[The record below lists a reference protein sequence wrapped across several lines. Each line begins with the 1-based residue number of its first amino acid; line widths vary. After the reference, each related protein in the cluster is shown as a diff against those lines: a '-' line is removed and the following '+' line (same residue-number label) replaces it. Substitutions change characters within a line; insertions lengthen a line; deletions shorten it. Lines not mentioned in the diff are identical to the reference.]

1 MTAVGTSGYAARWGD
16 LESKFYSFLARH
28 DRIGETAQ
36 QHIFAGY
43 AEHFIAGQK
52 VLDVGSGFGEFLDLL
67 KDRGVIG
74 FGVDVDQGMIRESR
88 ARGHTIFV
96 SDALTF
102 LRETRRRF
110 DGVFMGNF
118 VEHFSSEDVL
128 ALVKG
133 AHRVLRPGGRVVVAT
148 PDPRSMHVHL
158 HEFWRDATHVR
169 LYDRD
174 LLAFMMEMSGF
185 RIVAIGS
192 NDATAYDPGAEWFG
206 VGFADQLTALNEQ
219 FVPSNDQ
226 ATKREGGSMQVVGQT
241 ASQTATNHRG
251 GSTTIDP
258 IDLRVT
264 RLSQTLE
271 RTRRE
276 IARTTDALRAELGL
290 VRAAMAAQG
299 GSGRSRGDAQ
309 SPGADPDVPDVSD
322 RGEDVVHEDGPIPP
336 MPIIG
341 ERRSAVALRRWR
353 ADGAASGHAMFP
365 PPDQRPALPTGEG
378 MMPSVTLALLRDVL
392 DEARLCAAALL
403 EHETTIAN
411 LDARLNGLGAVVAL
425 AQQEMAQGGR
435 AVRQRLHDIAQG
447 MEDLHR
453 ARAEAAGKINAWL
466 HDINQAME
474 DLRHARAEDAGR
486 IDERL
491 DDLDRV
497 LNDLHRARAE
507 DAGRIDE
514 RLDDLD
520 RVLND
525 LHRARA
531 EDAGRIAGAL
541 ARLASESQARLAMMQ
556 AMREQMAS
564 LFSHLYPPREYYVV
578 AVREVEDTG
587 RGTAVPR

>member
-251 GSTTIDP
+251 GSTTVDP

-309 SPGADPDVPDVSD
+309 PPGADPDVPDVSD

-341 ERRSAVALRRWR
+341 ERRSAVALRHWR
-353 ADGAASGHAMFP
+353 ADETASMHATFP
-365 PPDQRPALPTGEG
+365 PPDRRPALPMRNETIPG
-378 MMPSVTLALLRDVL
+378 VTLALLRDVL

-403 EHETTIAN
+403 EHETTITN
-411 LDARLNGLGAVVAL
+411 LDARLNDLGAVIAL
-425 AQQEMAQGGR
+425 TQQEMVQGGR
-435 AVRQRLHDIAQG
+435 AVRQRLHGINQG
-447 MEDLHR
+447 VEDVHR
-453 ARAEAAGKINAWL
+453 ALAE
-466 HDINQAME
+466 E
-474 DLRHARAEDAGR
+474 TGR

-491 DDLDRV
+491 HGINQGVEDV
-497 LNDLHRARAE
+497 HRALAE
-507 DAGRIDE
+507 ETGRIDE
-514 RLDDLD
+514 ALTRL
-520 RVLND
+520 V
-525 LHRARA
+525 
-531 EDAGRIAGAL
+531 
-541 ARLASESQARLAMMQ
+541 SESQARVAMMQ

-578 AVREVEDTG
+578 AVREAEDTG
-587 RGTAVPR
+587 RGAAVPQ